1 MVGFVCWGDVPNGLA
16 WRGIALLI
24 GAGLWMLRQ
33 EQVRAR
39 LAVRRRSLSGQPL
52 SRAARPRRRS
62 DQGLA
67 CLGDHPAGV
76 GRQRRVGTKR
86 DDFGQFVGMQRLQP

>member
-1 MVGFVCWGDVPNGLA
+1 MFRYTGLLWALMVGFVCWGDVPNGLA

-39 LAVRRRSLSGQPL
+39 LERP
-52 SRAARPRRRS
+52 AAR
-62 DQGLA
+62 A
-67 CLGDHPAGV
+67 
-76 GRQRRVGTKR
+76 
-86 DDFGQFVGMQRLQP
+86 

>member
-1 MVGFVCWGDVPNGLA
+1 LFRYTGLLWALMVGFVCWGDVPNGLA

-39 LAVRRRSLSGQPL
+39 LERP
-52 SRAARPRRRS
+52 AA
-62 DQGLA
+62 GA
-67 CLGDHPAGV
+67 
-76 GRQRRVGTKR
+76 
-86 DDFGQFVGMQRLQP
+86 